1 MNLAQNLTQ
10 HIADP
15 ENIIIID
22 GSLPD
27 NAWITAHTPFMASNV
42 LPNPTIPTYYVV
54 DLSLISN
61 QFDILI
67 SWLTTN
73 NSLIS
78 FTDSYWFI
86 ALGHEL
92 KNSTYEAQIENAIA
106 SNLFFSIHGQDLAD
120 MVQDFNTKGYPFY
133 YQVAINNNEIPDG
146 LSVID
151 KYAGESRIFSIELI
165 KSIFALYEVSPM
177 QRQNMKFVFTKV
189 TNERDESTVAFK
201 VSFDNKV
208 GYYDYSTGPKYN
220 ILNSTKSPSACV
232 K

>member
-42 LPNPTIPTYYVV
+42 LPSPIIPTYYVI
-54 DLSLISN
+54 DLSLISK
-61 QFDILI
+61 QFPVLI
-67 SWLTTN
+67 EWLTAN

-78 FTDSYWFI
+78 FPDSFWFI

-92 KNSTYEAQIENAIA
+92 KNSMYETQIENAIK
-106 SNLFFSIHGQDLAD
+106 LGTVFSIQGDDLAD
-120 MVQDFNTKGYPFY
+120 LVQDFDNVNYPFY
-133 YQVAINNNEIPDG
+133 FQVEKNNSEIPNG
-146 LSVID
+146 IKVINQ
-151 KYAGESRIFSIELI
+151 YNTENIIFSIALI
-165 KSIFALYEVSPM
+165 KSIFSLFDVVRT
-177 QRQNMKFVFTKV
+177 QRQNMNFTFTKV
-189 TNERDESTVAFK
+189 TNEDNKSTVAFK

-208 GYYDYSTGPKYN
+208 GYYDYSGGQTFN
-220 ILNSTKSPSACV
+220 ILDLSKKPAASI

>member
-42 LPNPTIPTYYVV
+42 LPSPIIPTYYVI
-54 DLSLISN
+54 DLSLISQ
-61 QFDILI
+61 QFPVLTE
-67 SWLTTN
+67 WLTAN

-78 FTDSYWFI
+78 FPDSFWFI

-92 KNSTYEAQIENAIA
+92 KNSMYENQIENAIK
-106 SNLFFSIHGQDLAD
+106 LGTVFSIQGNDLAD
-120 MVQDFNTKGYPFY
+120 LVQDFDQVNYPFY
-133 YQVAINNNEIPDG
+133 FQIEKNNSEIPVG
-146 LSVID
+146 IRVID
-151 KYAGESRIFSIELI
+151 QYNAENIIFSVALI
-165 KSIFALYEVSPM
+165 KSIFSLFDVVHT
-177 QRQNMKFVFTKV
+177 QQQNMNFTFTKV